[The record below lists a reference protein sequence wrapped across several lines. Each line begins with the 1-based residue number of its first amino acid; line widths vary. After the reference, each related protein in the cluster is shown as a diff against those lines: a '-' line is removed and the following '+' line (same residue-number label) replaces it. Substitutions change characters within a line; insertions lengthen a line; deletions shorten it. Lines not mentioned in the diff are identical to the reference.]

1 MAEQIFYE
9 EEEVTCWT
17 TVLLPPRLIRA
28 LDRFIA
34 EEAPGLSRPD
44 ALRQVFQ
51 DWCVNAGY
59 LSLSGNDPDY
69 PC

>member
-1 MAEQIFYE
+1 MTKHILCQE
-9 EEEVTCWT
+9 EEITCWT

-34 EEAPGLSRPD
+34 EEAPGLSRPE
-44 ALRQVFQ
+44 ALRQAFQ
-51 DWCVNAGY
+51 DWCVSAGY

-69 PC
+69 SC